1 MSPPSLG
8 ASLPRPVAVWAPCGL
23 WPEPSQRWGWDSQ
36 CPVAPGSA
44 HDAVVGGHRLSE
56 EPRLELGQPRPE
68 STGSFRGGVPHVP
81 SEPPLVSSLLG
92 LREGNLGP
100 WGLRT
105 LKGHCFPFRGTLLSS
120 KVVPPLKF
128 LNWEILETQLWFE
141 FVTGDSPAS
150 LWVTV
155 VAVHRQLPWE
165 PTSWP

>member
-8 ASLPRPVAVWAPCGL
+8 ASLARPVAVWAPCGP

-68 STGSFRGGVPHVP
+68 STGSLRGGVPHVP
-81 SEPPLVSSLLG
+81 SEPALVSSLLG

-105 LKGHCFPFRGTLLSS
+105 LKGHCFPSKGTLPFLQSCTSS
-120 KVVPPLKF
+120 QVSEL
-128 LNWEILETQLWFE
+128 
-141 FVTGDSPAS
+141 GDSRD
-150 LWVTV
+150 TV
-155 VAVHRQLPWE
+155 MV
-165 PTSWP
+165 